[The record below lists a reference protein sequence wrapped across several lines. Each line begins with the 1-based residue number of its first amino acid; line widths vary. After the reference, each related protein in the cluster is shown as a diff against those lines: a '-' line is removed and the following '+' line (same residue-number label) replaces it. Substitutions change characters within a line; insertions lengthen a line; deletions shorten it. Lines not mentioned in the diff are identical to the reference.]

1 MRPSFFYRVRTQ
13 THARAAIAHDLA
25 NGLKPGNLANT
36 HRQEY
41 VSDGASAPCRRM
53 YRCRPLAWPVPCEP
67 TFALNRSASVIQDV
81 KVPAPEAVFTLLK
94 RRQERAASGPNG
106 FSLSRVPV
114 AASFDSSNANRGSL
128 GRVLPP
134 ALARS
139 FPNSLPCGTA
149 RALCTPM
156 DEANGLDAAAFREI
170 ALSKRRRAQKNGVAS
185 KYWVGVL
192 NE

>member
-1 MRPSFFYRVRTQ
+1 M
-13 THARAAIAHDLA
+13 
-25 NGLKPGNLANT
+25 
-36 HRQEY
+36 
-41 VSDGASAPCRRM
+41 
-53 YRCRPLAWPVPCEP
+53 
-67 TFALNRSASVIQDV
+67 
-81 KVPAPEAVFTLLK
+81 PAPEAVFTLLK

-114 AASFDSSNANRGSL
+114 AASFDIGNANRGSL

-134 ALARS
+134 AQLARS

-170 ALSKRRRAQKNGVAS
+170 ALSKRRRAQKNDVAS